1 MDMAGQIPEE
11 LIEEIRKAN
20 DIVDVVGEH
29 VSLKKK
35 GRNYFGLCPFHGEN
49 TPSFSVTQDKQIY
62 HCFGCGKG
70 GNVFNFLMELEGF
83 TFYQAV
89 EYLANKSG
97 LSLPETVSSQHTQQN
112 NQIDQ
117 ESLNAYEFLTM
128 FYHHLLVHANG
139 AEEAKQYL
147 EKRGLTEDVIKK
159 FKIGFSPYQSD
170 VTTTLLEKKS
180 FRLNHLAHTGVLS
193 ETEDGKVLDRFRGR
207 VVFPIRNHLGKTVG
221 FGGRTITDED
231 PKYLNSPESKLFQK
245 GNILYNFD
253 YARSEMKKLN
263 QAVLFEGYMDV
274 ITADQYGITNGVAS
288 LGTALT
294 DHQAQLLKR
303 YVDEVIVCYD
313 GDKAGI
319 EAAFKAAERLK
330 KSGIG
335 VRVASI
341 PEGDDPDG
349 YLKKNGREAFVHQ
362 ILGQSATYM
371 SFVLNYLKRQYDT
384 SIEASRMQ
392 YIEVAIRYIAT
403 LVKPIER
410 DHYVRELANEYDLSV
425 DTILGEVES
434 KRQQHTPQ
442 VTKKNIQ
449 THARKKPQRLM
460 PAYFNAERKLI
471 SYMLYDASIAER
483 IKHRLGAS
491 FNVDM
496 HKVIVTH
503 LYAHYEAGYPAD
515 VSQFIE
521 RISDH
526 EVKNLIIE
534 LAMQSLSPEV
544 TEGEIN
550 DYIYMIQNEQG
561 DKTLLKDLLSQQKQA
576 EASKDYTKAAQLGME
591 IVNIRKR
598 LKEPNRE

>member
-1 MDMAGQIPEE
+1 MAGHIPEE
-11 LIEEIRKAN
+11 LVEEVRKAN

-83 TFYQAV
+83 NFHQAV

-97 LSLPETVSSQHTQQN
+97 IVLPESVSNQHNQQN
-112 NQIDQ
+112 NRVDQ

-128 FYHHLLVHANG
+128 FYHHSLVHANG
-139 AEEAKQYL
+139 AEEAKNYL
-147 EKRGLTEDVIKK
+147 SERGLTEETMKK
-159 FKIGFSPYQSD
+159 FAIGFAPYKSD

-221 FGGRTITDED
+221 FGGRTISNEE

-245 GNILYNFD
+245 GKLLYNFD
-253 YARSEMKKLN
+253 QARSEMKKFN
-263 QAVLFEGYMDV
+263 QAIVFEGYMDV
-274 ITADQYGITNGVAS
+274 VTADQYGIYHGVAS

-303 YVDEVIVCYD
+303 YVDEVIICYD
-313 GDKAGI
+313 GDHAGI
-319 EAAFKAAERLK
+319 EAAFKAAGRLK
-330 KSGIG
+330 NAGLHARI
-335 VRVASI
+335 ATI
-341 PEGDDPDG
+341 PNGDDPDG
-349 YLKKNGREAFVHQ
+349 YLRTYGAEAFTQ
-362 ILGQSATYM
+362 KILDQSATYM
-371 SFVLNYLKRQYDT
+371 SFVLSYLKRQYDT

-392 YIEVAIRYIAT
+392 YIDEAIRYIAT
-403 LVKPIER
+403 LTKPIER
-410 DHYVRELANEYDLSV
+410 EHYVRELANEYNLSV
-425 DTILGEVES
+425 DTIMEEVEQS
-434 KRQQHTPQ
+434 
-442 VTKKNIQ
+442 
-449 THARKKPQRLM
+449 RKKVIPEEKPRVAKHKSRQKQQRLY

-471 SYMLYDASIAER
+471 SYMLYDATIAER
-483 IKHRLGAS
+483 MKHRLGAS
-491 FNVDM
+491 FNVDV

-503 LYAHYEAGYPAD
+503 LYAYYEAGYPAD

-521 RISDH
+521 RIDDQ

-534 LAMQSLSPEV
+534 LAMQSISPEV
-544 TEGEIN
+544 SEEEIN
-550 DYIYMIQNEQG
+550 DYVYMIQREQG
-561 DKTLLKDLLSQQKQA
+561 DKALVKELIYQQKQA
-576 EASKDYTKAAQLGME
+576 EKDKDIEKAVELGME
-591 IVNIRKR
+591 IFKVKKR
-598 LKEPNRE
+598 LQDALRE